1 MPRWMDRF
9 KSPFG
14 RAGATPVPM
23 PDAAAPGVKLPRPSV
38 PTRTLKER
46 RGKAVFLNLTHKAS
60 DDTFRVMWQ
69 DELGMYIETVA
80 REALPGFLCDFN
92 PDFVMEF
99 TMAKLGLSQ
108 APANGGWFT
117 FAPGQVVMMSGNI
130 GSITNN
136 TTGRL
141 NAPLGINPN
150 NNNMAD
156 SNERKR
162 IQEEIVEIG
171 SKVVLQRSDLGTR
184 TCGGSNAN
192 KYFPDAKDEKGQPI
206 VGKVVRRD
214 YVWNGDDNQFA
225 VRIEWPNGDDSGV
238 LVFTYDCPLD
248 RRELFSLKEW
258 MEMQNSKLADELVD
272 IKTEELDKVILPH
285 EGKRSILA
293 VIKQH
298 QHRKKIFEE
307 WGLGSVM
314 EYGRGMTM
322 LFWGPPGTGKT
333 WASQCIAKAMG
344 KKLNILD
351 NAKLQSSVPGE
362 MERNLKAEFA
372 QAARDK
378 AILMLD
384 ECDSLLMKRDGMG
397 MILSSEINC
406 LLTEIEKFEGMVILT
421 TNRVGELDKALER
434 RISLVVNFPPPDL
447 EQRVQIWKRFL
458 PEKLPVGAEVTAEKL
473 AEVELTGGLIKNVV
487 LNAARLAVSED
498 CERVELAH
506 FERAVCMSEDGNK
519 AFRKKSKVLH
529 GTVDP
534 SPQMGGGAVSLVK
547 RMREELDTDEEKVM
561 EPVAAAPED
570 SKKKETDPS

>member
-1 MPRWMDRF
+1 MWLDRF
-9 KSPFG
+9 KSPF
-14 RAGATPVPM
+14 RRTFTAPVTTPM
-23 PDAAAPGVKLPRPSV
+23 PIKIPGARVTPSLKDRRRDA
-38 PTRTLKER
+38 E
-46 RGKAVFLNLTHKAS
+46 FLNLTHDVS
-60 DDTFRVMWQ
+60 DDSFQVMWE
-69 DELGMYIETVA
+69 DGYGRYIETVA
-80 REALPGFLCDFN
+80 REALSSGFLCDFS
-92 PDFVMEF
+92 PDFVMQF
-99 TMAKLGLSQ
+99 TIARLGL
-108 APANGGWFT
+108 PTNNNGSGWFT
-117 FAPGQVVMMSGNI
+117 FAPGQVVMRGNI
-130 GSITNN
+130 GSITSN

-141 NAPLGINPN
+141 IVPSGTNQQQSVMPKS
-150 NNNMAD
+150 
-156 SNERKR
+156 SNKRKN
-162 IQEEIVEIG
+162 IEGWLKKGE
-171 SKVVLQRSDLGTR
+171 KVVLVMPSN
-184 TCGGSNAN
+184 GSGNN
-192 KYFPDAKDEKGQPI
+192 WPIDDNHPYFPKFTDSNGSPI
-206 VGKVVRRD
+206 VGEICDCGHD
-214 YVWNGDDNQFA
+214 YQGDEFYA
-225 VRIEWPNGDDSGV
+225 VRIRWPRGNRSEILKYRYETPDKDRECFTLAEWQA
-238 LVFTYDCPLD
+238 
-248 RRELFSLKEW
+248 
-258 MEMQNSKLADELVD
+258 MQNSKLADELVD

-372 QAARDK
+372 EASRTK

-434 RISLVVNFPPPDL
+434 RISLVVNFPAPDL

-458 PEKLPVGAEVTAEKL
+458 PEKLPIGADVTAEKL

-498 CERVELAH
+498 CEKVELTH

-547 RMREELDTDEEKVM
+547 RMQEELGMDEEKV
-561 EPVAAAPED
+561 EEVVAAGPDD
-570 SKKKETDPS
+570 SKKKEADQS